1 VFEETLQAAPVAI
14 DDTSVRIPTIH
25 HINLK
30 TTRLAELIEWYGT
43 VVGATVN
50 YQFPGGA
57 WLSNDEANHRVAL
70 VALPVF
76 DDDEHKVTHSG
87 AHHVAF
93 EYETLDDLLST
104 YLRLKK
110 AGITPGGCL
119 DHGLT
124 TSFYYFDPDD
134 NGVELQADNYGDW
147 AESTRFIQSDP
158 RFAADP
164 IGKPVN
170 PDALIEARRSGL
182 TPWEVH
188 ERAYNGDY
196 TPAGPFDIRF
206 PFEG

>member
-1 VFEETLQAAPVAI
+1 
-14 DDTSVRIPTIH
+14 
-25 HINLK
+25 LK

-147 AESTRFIQSDP
+147 AESTRFMHSDP

-196 TPAGPFDIRF
+196 PPAGPFDIRF